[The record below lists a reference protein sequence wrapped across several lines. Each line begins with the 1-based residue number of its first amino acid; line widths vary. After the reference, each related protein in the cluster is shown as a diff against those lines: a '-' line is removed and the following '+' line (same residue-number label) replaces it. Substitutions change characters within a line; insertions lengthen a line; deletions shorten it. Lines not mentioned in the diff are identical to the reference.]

1 MKDTIRQLSRRL
13 GVSTDTIRHY
23 REIGMIH
30 PDIQPNGY
38 CLYDEDDLIRIL
50 SIREMRSMD
59 ISLPEA
65 KDFVCQ
71 KSVTEY
77 NDWLALRE
85 QSLRHQIYDLEL
97 RLSRLKETQVYASC
111 GVRLMNGV
119 EEFDGPATWALS
131 AVGTN
136 KQAMVGDLLQEWV
149 DHFPFT
155 YVSATIPLQSLNN
168 TAHPLQI
175 AIGVGSLIRYVEEFR
190 LPCPEGAFFQPGGHF
205 IRTCI
210 SPANRSVPYTTIATH
225 IICALRDAAAAES
238 CSSAKRKKVR
248 SIRCWSGSP
257 FDRSRN
263 DKSSSP
269 FPKRSPFSLYH
280 L

>member
-111 GVRLMNGV
+111 GVRLMNCV

-155 YVSATIPLQSLNN
+155 YVSATIPLQSLND
-168 TAHPLQI
+168 TARPLQI
-175 AIGVGSLIRYVEEFR
+175 AVGVGSLIRYVEEFR

-210 SPANRSVPYTTIATH
+210 STRDILHLSRESLRPLYDY
-225 IICALRDAAAAES
+225 RDAHHLRFAG
-238 CSSAKRKKVR
+238 CSGGRVLFIRETEEGPLYTLLVWIPVR
-248 SIRCWSGSP
+248 P
-257 FDRSRN
+257 EQE
-263 DKSSSP
+263 
-269 FPKRSPFSLYH
+269 
-280 L
+280 

>member
-119 EEFDGPATWALS
+119 EEFETTLRTLFTTPGNLGAVRRRHEQTGDGRRPASGMGRSFPLYLCFGDHPPAIAERHGAS
-131 AVGTN
+131 ASN
-136 KQAMVGDLLQEWV
+136 RDRHRFAD
-149 DHFPFT
+149 
-155 YVSATIPLQSLNN
+155 PL
-168 TAHPLQI
+168 
-175 AIGVGSLIRYVEEFR
+175 
-190 LPCPEGAFFQPGGHF
+190 C
-205 IRTCI
+205 
-210 SPANRSVPYTTIATH
+210 
-225 IICALRDAAAAES
+225 
-238 CSSAKRKKVR
+238 
-248 SIRCWSGSP
+248 
-257 FDRSRN
+257 
-263 DKSSSP
+263 
-269 FPKRSPFSLYH
+269 
-280 L
+280 